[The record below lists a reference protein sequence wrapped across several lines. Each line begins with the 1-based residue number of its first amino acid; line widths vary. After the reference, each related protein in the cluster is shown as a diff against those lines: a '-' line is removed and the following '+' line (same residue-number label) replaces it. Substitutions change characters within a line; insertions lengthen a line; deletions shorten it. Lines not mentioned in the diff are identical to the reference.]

1 MAEQNQFDQSNYY
14 YIRLKGKLDPVW
26 EDWFAGFTI
35 THVNGDTLLAG
46 TVADQ
51 AALHGL
57 FAKIRDL
64 GVPIILVIQQE
75 SEALVR
81 SKE

>member
-1 MAEQNQFDQSNYY
+1 MADHSQFDQSTYY
-14 YIRLKGKLDPVW
+14 YIRLKGRLDPIW

-57 FAKIRDL
+57 LAKIRDL

-75 SEALVR
+75 WEARVR
-81 SKE
+81 CRE